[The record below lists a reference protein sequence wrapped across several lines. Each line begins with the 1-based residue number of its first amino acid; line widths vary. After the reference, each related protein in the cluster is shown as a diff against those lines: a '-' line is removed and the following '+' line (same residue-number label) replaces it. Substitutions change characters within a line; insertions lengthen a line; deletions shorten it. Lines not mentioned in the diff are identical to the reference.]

1 MTAPLTDPETIRR
14 LTHETVNRPEFPASS
29 PDTQNS
35 LKALAAFLERIFAAI
50 SLWSAANPVWAW
62 VVFGILLGLLI
73 LLVIHIIRVG
83 LQSTGGRSAA
93 GDLRA
98 RARWAM
104 LEGAGNS
111 WQEGLRSAFEAL
123 ERGELRRAV
132 WIAHRVLL
140 GLLDEQGAI
149 TFAGFKTN
157 AAYVQECAPQHPF
170 FPTLQAL
177 TEVYERVIY
186 ADQPVASATLLEL
199 LYRLQAH
206 GQAGG
211 QGRVASEGTPA
222 EKTASPGAGGPGGA

>member
-35 LKALAAFLERIFAAI
+35 LKALAAFLERIFTAI

-73 LLVIHIIRVG
+73 LLVVHIVRVG

-157 AAYVQECAPQHPF
+157 AA
-170 FPTLQAL
+170 
-177 TEVYERVIY
+177 
-186 ADQPVASATLLEL
+186 
-199 LYRLQAH
+199 
-206 GQAGG
+206 
-211 QGRVASEGTPA
+211 
-222 EKTASPGAGGPGGA
+222 